1 MSNELG
7 LDMELF
13 DCDLLDYN
21 LYYSLLLK
29 YYTLYLNTIL
39 LLNSS
44 LSYSAFISWT
54 RIVSQLGKSI
64 RSR

>member
-29 YYTLYLNTIL
+29 YYTST
-39 LLNSS
+39 
-44 LSYSAFISWT
+44 
-54 RIVSQLGKSI
+54 
-64 RSR
+64 